1 MKKLGITL
9 LIIGLIITLFTG
21 FNFITREKVVDLGS
35 VQISR
40 DKNHYLNW
48 SPVIGV
54 VVMAVGGATLLFGN
68 KKLS

>member
-1 MKKLGITL
+1 MKKLGIAL
-9 LIIGLIITLFTG
+9 LVIGLIITLFTG

-35 VQISR
+35 VEISH
-40 DKNHYLNW
+40 DKNNYLNW
-48 SPVIGV
+48 SPMIGV